1 VHTIPDTLEIIIK
14 DARKKQG
21 LTREQLAEK
30 INITPR
36 YLISIENEKKKPS
49 YDVLFKI
56 IRELAI
62 MSDAIFYPDKPCKD
76 TEIEDLIRMLY
87 NCDERSIQVVRATV
101 KSLLGTY
108 GE

>member
-1 VHTIPDTLEIIIK
+1 MHILQDTLGSIIK

-30 INITPR
+30 VNITPR

-76 TEIEDLIRMLY
+76 TRDRRPYPYALQL
-87 NCDERSIQVVRATV
+87 
-101 KSLLGTY
+101 
-108 GE
+108 